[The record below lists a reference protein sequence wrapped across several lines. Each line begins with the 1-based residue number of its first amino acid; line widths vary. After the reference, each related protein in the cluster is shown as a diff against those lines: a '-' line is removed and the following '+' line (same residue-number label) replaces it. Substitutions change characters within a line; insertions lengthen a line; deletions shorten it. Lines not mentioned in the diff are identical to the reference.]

1 MNKGI
6 AAFALACFLS
16 AVVCA
21 QQKIIKDVAEYNAY
35 ITALN
40 QQEPVAKAA
49 AMEAFAAKY
58 PNSVVKIDAL
68 EQAMAAYQQTGDSA
82 KVLEAAV
89 RILEIEPANVRALAI
104 AAFIKRATA
113 TANGDLKM
121 AQEVGGLAQ
130 AGLGALPN
138 WRKPEEMFDQD
149 FAKMRKQMEAIFY
162 GAAGFAAL
170 EAKDF
175 AVARESYLKS
185 VAIDPSNMQDTYQL
199 AIAELQMTPL
209 DVNGFWYAAKA
220 INLAQNQINP
230 GGADAVAGYARA
242 VYVRYHGSENGW
254 DGIVKAAAAQTA
266 PPPDFAPSARHDP
279 GVAELACKALAENDP
294 DNLSFSDWEFV
305 LALRDEGPCN
315 QDAADRVWAH
325 ILRKEKHGEAKL
337 QFPVKV
343 ISASETSIE
352 AAITDE
358 NQQANKV
365 DLKVVMEKPLRV
377 PLKAG
382 QQLYIIGVITNYSPK
397 PFAFFMEK
405 GEVVGEEQQ

>member
-21 QQKIIKDVAEYNAY
+21 QQKIIKDAAEYNAY

-40 QQEPVAKAA
+40 QEEPVAKAA
-49 AMEAFAAKY
+49 AMEAFAATY

-68 EQAMAAYQQTGDSA
+68 EQAMAAYQQTGNNA

-89 RILEIEPANVRALAI
+89 RILESEPANVRALAI

-121 AQEVGGLAQ
+121 AQEAGGFAQ

-138 WRKPEEMFDQD
+138 WRKPEEMSDQD
-149 FAKMRKQMEAIFY
+149 FAKVCKQMEAIFY

-209 DVNGFWYAAKA
+209 DVNGFWHAAKV

-230 GGADAVAGYARA
+230 GGADAVASYARA

-254 DGIVKAAAAQTA
+254 DGIVKAAAAETA

-279 GVAELACKALAENDP
+279 RVAELACKALAENDP
-294 DNLSFSDWEFV
+294 DDLSFSDWEFV

-382 QQLYIIGVITNYSPK
+382 QQLYVIGVITNYSPK

-405 GEVVGEEQQ
+405 GEVGEEQQ

>member
-1 MNKGI
+1 
-6 AAFALACFLS
+6 
-16 AVVCA
+16 
-21 QQKIIKDVAEYNAY
+21 
-35 ITALN
+35 
-40 QQEPVAKAA
+40 
-49 AMEAFAAKY
+49 
-58 PNSVVKIDAL
+58 
-68 EQAMAAYQQTGDSA
+68 
-82 KVLEAAV
+82 
-89 RILEIEPANVRALAI
+89 
-104 AAFIKRATA
+104 
-113 TANGDLKM
+113 
-121 AQEVGGLAQ
+121 
-130 AGLGALPN
+130 
-138 WRKPEEMFDQD
+138 
-149 FAKMRKQMEAIFY
+149 
-162 GAAGFAAL
+162 
-170 EAKDF
+170 
-175 AVARESYLKS
+175 
-185 VAIDPSNMQDTYQL
+185 
-199 AIAELQMTPL
+199 MTPL
-209 DVNGFWYAAKA
+209 DVNGFWHAAKV

-230 GGADAVAGYARA
+230 GGADAVASYARA

-279 GVAELACKALAENDP
+279 RVAELACKALAENDP
-294 DNLSFSDWEFV
+294 DDLSFSDWEFV

-337 QFPVKV
+337 QFQVKV

-382 QQLYIIGVITNYSPK
+382 QQLYIIGVITNYSSK

-405 GEVVGEEQQ
+405 GEVGEEQQ